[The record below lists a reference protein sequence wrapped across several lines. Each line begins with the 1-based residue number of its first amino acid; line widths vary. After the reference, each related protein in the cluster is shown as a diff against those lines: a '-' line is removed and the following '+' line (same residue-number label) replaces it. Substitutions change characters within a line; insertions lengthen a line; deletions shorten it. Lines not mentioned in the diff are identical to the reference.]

1 MEKFCQSCA
10 MPLNANILGT
20 ELDGSRSP
28 KYCTQ
33 CYLNGQF
40 VQPNLTFNEMLEI
53 GSMGI
58 EQARGNKIAKWLMKK
73 SYPMMLK
80 NTERFKK

>member
-10 MPLNANILGT
+10 MPLNTNILGT
-20 ELDGSRSP
+20 EADGSRSQ

-40 VQPNLTFNEMLEI
+40 VQPNLTFDEMVAI
-53 GSMGI
+53 GIKGI
-58 EQARGNKIAKWLMKK
+58 DQTRGNRIAKWMMKK

-80 NTERFKK
+80 NTERFKR